1 MDDENNE
8 NDELATQTET
18 EQNAEAEAAV
28 QKLLAEMQAKHNC
41 PLLGY
46 YVEGHGP
53 FIFKRGGHADWKRS
67 KAQRLQVLTKPEVV
81 VMANTNLARSL
92 LVHPDAETW
101 RTFALAEPGAADDL
115 GGQIFE
121 RLDGSAR
128 VILGKATG

>member
-1 MDDENNE
+1 MDDTEI
-8 NDELATQTET
+8 TMQTET

-46 YVEGHGP
+46 YVEGHGV
-53 FIFKRGGHADWKRS
+53 FVFKKGGHADWKRS

-81 VMANTNLARSL
+81 AMANTNLARSL
-92 LVHPDAETW
+92 LVHPDATTW
-101 RTFALAEPGAADDL
+101 ETFAKAEPGAADDL
-115 GGQIFE
+115 GGEIFA

-128 VILGKATG
+128 VILGKATS